1 MQILEFLVI
10 FLNKITKA
18 VGFCLVIKVS
28 FSKITIIS
36 ELRTLHKKCPYS
48 ELFWSGVS
56 LRIQSE
62 CEKMREKCGP
72 ESLWIRTFFTQ
83 WNIIRVN
90 TLNTFLNDKLK
101 IFSKSFWH
109 DGWTFNTGVL
119 FELLKLIDLILT
131 SNTAFYKIVS
141 LNLFVVNFSHLL
153 ILLWV
158 ILILNRVALNHTTR
172 WTQYVNRMFIR
183 RSKN

>member
-1 MQILEFLVI
+1 MQILEYLVI

-90 TLNTFLNDKLK
+90 ILNIFPNDKIK
-101 IFSKSFWH
+101 QFFK
-109 DGWTFNTGVL
+109 
-119 FELLKLIDLILT
+119 ELLAWWQNLQYWSIVSITQLIDLILT
-131 SNTAFYKIVS
+131 SNTVFSKIVS
-141 LNLFVVNFSHLL
+141 LNLFVDNFSHLM

-158 ILILNRVALNHTTR
+158 
-172 WTQYVNRMFIR
+172 F
-183 RSKN
+183 